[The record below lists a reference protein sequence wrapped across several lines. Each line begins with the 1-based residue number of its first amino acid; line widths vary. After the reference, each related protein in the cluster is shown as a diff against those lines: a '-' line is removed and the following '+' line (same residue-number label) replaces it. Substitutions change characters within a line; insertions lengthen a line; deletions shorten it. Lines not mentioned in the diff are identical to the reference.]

1 MHSPRWGPER
11 DGHEAQGRRPASE
24 GDIGSHVPV
33 KGQVVGQDCRVV
45 RVIDR
50 VDVDADD
57 VVSSLGVKLTE
68 LDGDEM

>member
-1 MHSPRWGPER
+1 MKHKGG
-11 DGHEAQGRRPASE
+11 DQLLCAAVE